1 MNQGYSSSG
10 RQVMNQPGYG
20 QPGYGQPGYGQ
31 PGYGQP
37 GQPGYGNPAGVQ
49 QNMGPPPHGQQQSP
63 VTNQAQPQV
72 QENPDTTSKYYIFK
86 NLIKEVK
93 SIDEN
98 IQEFL
103 FDEFINKNSELETY
117 YTLYD
122 QSKEK
127 DEFIESIEMFMNK
140 PATKR
145 SLIKFSLKKIK
156 KEISPNLLQKN
167 EEDNNEELVTKSK
180 EIMKILKKYNL
191 FNEKEYNIIMNFLE
205 NDDDVFTATFQV
217 LFDDQDLNEFYE
229 TMTLALE
236 NQIKKDENKN
246 EISEQDWNSDI
257 IKKNFKELKKHIE
270 EKHFD
275 TLEEL
280 YKGRNNNLYNILNDI
295 NSTNIDKKVEMVKTL
310 ILKRE
315 LSAM

>member
-270 EKHFD
+270 EK
-275 TLEEL
+275 
-280 YKGRNNNLYNILNDI
+280 I
-295 NSTNIDKKVEMVKTL
+295 
-310 ILKRE
+310 
-315 LSAM
+315 